1 MTESSV
7 QPALWPAP
15 FAPGAVEAT
24 VTVPGSKSV
33 TNRGLVLAALAAE
46 PGWLRRPLRSRDT
59 LLMADALRAMGVGIE
74 ETVSSNSTASNS
86 SGVSGGSGE
95 AWRVIPAGL
104 HGPATVDVG
113 NAGTVMRFLPPVAAL
128 ADGPVRFHGDPRAYE
143 RPLHQV
149 INALRV
155 LGARIDDD
163 NRGSLPL
170 TVHGG
175 GALDGGSVRIDASA
189 SSQFVSALLLSGA
202 RYNQGVEVRHVG
214 SALPSLPHIRMTVDM
229 LRRVGAQVD
238 EPETGGEP
246 DVWRVSPSALLG
258 RDLTVEPD
266 LSNAQ
271 PFLAAALVTGGRVTV
286 PDWPEQTTQPGDA
299 LREIFTRM
307 GGSCSFTTTSE
318 GATGLTFRGS
328 GRVHGIDV
336 DLSEVGELTPGI
348 AAVAALADSPST
360 LRGVAHLRLHETD
373 RLAALT
379 QEINELGGDVTE
391 TADGLHIRP
400 RPLHGGVFH
409 TYDDHRMATAGSIIG
424 LSVAGVKIENVA
436 TTGKDPAGLPS
447 DVDQHARGSGSLTRC
462 AATGRIPTRTT
473 SARDRIPRATG
484 PAPASARN
492 TRTRPRAWC

>member
-1 MTESSV
+1 MTDTSSHAD
-7 QPALWPAP
+7 QHTDLWPAP
-15 FAPGAVEAT
+15 YAGGAVDAT

-59 LLMADALRAMGVGIE
+59 LLMAEALRTLGVKIEEGVGPDG
-74 ETVSSNSTASNS
+74 T
-86 SGVSGGSGE
+86 GE
-95 AWRVIPAGL
+95 AWRIIPAGL
-104 HGPATVDVG
+104 RGPATVDVG

-128 ADGPVRFHGDPRAYE
+128 ADGPVHFDGDARSHE
-143 RPLHQV
+143 RPLHGV
-149 INALRV
+149 IDALRV

-163 NRGSLPL
+163 GRGALPM

-175 GALDGGSVRIDASA
+175 GALDGGPVEIDASS
-189 SSQFVSALLLSGA
+189 SSQFVSALLLSA
-202 RYNQGVEVRHVG
+202 PRFNQGVEVRHVG
-214 SALPSLPHIRMTVDM
+214 AKLPSLPHIRMTVDM
-229 LRRVGAQVD
+229 LRQVGAQVD

-246 DVWRVSPSALLG
+246 NVWRVSPSALLG

-286 PDWPEQTTQPGDA
+286 PDWPARTTQPGDA
-299 LREIFTRM
+299 LREIFTEM
-307 GGSCSFTTTSE
+307 GGTCELTE
-318 GATGLTFRGS
+318 AGLTFTGT
-328 GRVHGIDV
+328 GRIHGIDV

-379 QEINELGGDVTE
+379 KEINELGGDVTE
-391 TADGLHIRP
+391 TEDGLLIRP

-409 TYDDHRMATAGSIIG
+409 TYHDHRMATAGAIIG
-424 LSVAGVKIENVA
+424 LAVEGVEIENVA
-436 TTGKDPAGLPS
+436 TTAKTLP
-447 DVDQHARGSGSLTRC
+447 DF
-462 AATGRIPTRTT
+462 
-473 SARDRIPRATG
+473 PRMWTEMLGA
-484 PAPASARN
+484 
-492 TRTRPRAWC
+492 

>member
-15 FAPGAVEAT
+15 TAHGAVEAT

-74 ETVSSNSTASNS
+74 EGLSSSSTAA
-86 SGVSGGSGE
+86 GVPAPSGE
-95 AWRVIPAGL
+95 AWRVIPSGL

-113 NAGTVMRFLPPVAAL
+113 NAGTVMRFLPPVATL
-128 ADGPVRFHGDPRAYE
+128 ADGPIRFDGDRRSYE
-143 RPLHQV
+143 RPLNSV
-149 INALRV
+149 IHALRA

-175 GALDGGSVRIDASA
+175 GALDGGAVEIDASA

-202 RYNQGVEVRHVG
+202 RFNQGVEVRHVG
-214 SALPSLPHIRMTVDM
+214 AVLPSLPHIRMTVDM
-229 LRRVGAQVD
+229 LRAVGAQVD

-246 DVWRVSPSALLG
+246 NVWRVSPSALLG

-286 PDWPEQTTQPGDA
+286 PDWPERTTQPGDA
-299 LREIFTRM
+299 LREIFTEM
-307 GGSCSFTTTSE
+307 GGSCEFTMTSE
-318 GATGLTFRGS
+318 GSSLTFRGA
-328 GRVHGIDV
+328 GAIHGIDV

-379 QEINELGGDVTE
+379 KEINELGGDVTE

-409 TYDDHRMATAGSIIG
+409 TYDDHRMATAGSILG
-424 LSVAGVKIENVA
+424 LAVDGVRIENVA
-436 TTGKDPAGLPS
+436 TTAKTLPDFPRMWTEMLAG
-447 DVDQHARGSGSLTRC
+447 AG
-462 AATGRIPTRTT
+462 A
-473 SARDRIPRATG
+473 
-484 PAPASARN
+484 
-492 TRTRPRAWC
+492 